1 LKSQFLAIAAAATLV
16 GSIRVVTA
24 DNVTPPIPPSEVC
37 YDDLGN
43 TRYVTAGA
51 PCKPNEKRTK
61 LIPGMTPDPADDPQA
76 QLQKQ
81 VTDLIAKVSALQAKV
96 DQAKKDQDKSEKDK
110 DQDKPD
116 KEQPEGPPDNAFYD
130 AKTGKLIKSPIKR
143 LEPDPGDPSLPDNQ
157 FHKMPGQKAATQKQ
171 QTNASGGAAMQRV
184 KAPFEVVDS
193 HGKVILRVSED
204 AETPKGAH
212 VTIGASGG
220 NKYGVRVFNE
230 SGQLVSGVGHG
241 ADGGGLVVVSDGVNP
256 VASMS
261 ATDRAIS
268 VFRGSQAAVS
278 MKANDNGGEMTV
290 YNNGTPV
297 GHMSVTGVGGGAIVV
312 ARKDGFG
319 LFEAQAEGNGGGSA
333 CVNRISGD
341 GTQTR
346 ACLGIGLPLR

>member
-24 DNVTPPIPPSEVC
+24 GNVTPPIPPSEVC

-43 TRYVTAGA
+43 TRYVKAGA
-51 PCKPNEKRTK
+51 PCKPDEKRTK

-81 VTDLIAKVSALQAKV
+81 VTDLIAKVSALKAKL
-96 DQAKKDQDKSEKDK
+96 DQSKKDQDKSEKD
-110 DQDKPD
+110 QDKSE
-116 KEQPEGPPDNAFYD
+116 KEQPDGPPNGAFYD
-130 AKTGKLIKSPIKR
+130 SKTGKPIKSPIHR
-143 LEPDPGDPSLPDNQ
+143 LEPDQGDPSLPDNQ
-157 FHKMPGQKAATQKQ
+157 FHRMPGQNDVAKKQ
-171 QTNASGGAAMQRV
+171 QSNSSGGAAMQRV
-184 KAPFEVVDS
+184 AAPFEVVDS

-204 AETPKGAH
+204 AATPKGAR

-230 SGQLVSGVGHG
+230 GGQLVSGVGHG

-268 VFRGSQAAVS
+268 VFKGSQAAVS

-333 CVNRISGD
+333 CVNRISGE
-341 GTQTR
+341 GTQR
-346 ACLGIGLPLR
+346 RDCLGIGLPLK

>member
-16 GSIRVVTA
+16 GSIRVVIA
-24 DNVTPPIPPSEVC
+24 GNVTPPISPPAVC

-43 TRYVTAGA
+43 TRYVKASE
-51 PCKPNEKRTK
+51 PCKPDEKRTK
-61 LIPGMTPDPADDPQA
+61 IIPQMTPDPADDPQA

-81 VTDLIAKVSALQAKV
+81 VTDLIAKVSALQAQL
-96 DQAKKDQDKSEKDK
+96 DQSKKDQGKSE
-110 DQDKPD
+110 
-116 KEQPEGPPDNAFYD
+116 KEQPEGAPMQYID
-130 AKTGKLIKSPIKR
+130 AKTQKQIESLVHR
-143 LEPDPGDPSLPDNQ
+143 LVADEGDPSLPDNQ
-157 FHKMPGQKAATQKQ
+157 VHMMPGQKGAAKKEQP
-171 QTNASGGAAMQRV
+171 NSSGGAVMQRV
-184 KAPFEVVDS
+184 AAPFEVVDS

-261 ATDRAIS
+261 ATGRAIS
-268 VFRGSQAAVS
+268 VFRDSLAAVS